1 MSSPV
6 TDRGFAPILNGPKFL
21 FLYDSGL
28 LLHFLLSSPAMPGCQ
43 HVVDQVL
50 QGSYFLLLVG
60 RETLLVASHHVH
72 SVMDSE
78 NQVTRTVCKTKT
90 LGFSIRTLKQLFHHF
105 PVSSRLVARDYTA
118 EVSENL
124 KPIWT
129 QDRTPL
135 DDLGQIILIYWSSV
149 SPSGNGDTNSY
160 TSTVIVRFKNDKVRE
175 EQACTEGRQL

>member
-1 MSSPV
+1 M
-6 TDRGFAPILNGPKFL
+6 
-21 FLYDSGL
+21 FLYDSRL

-43 HVVDQVL
+43 HGVDQVL
-50 QGSYFLLLVG
+50 QQGSYFLLLVG
-60 RETLLVASHHVH
+60 RGPLLVASHHVH

-78 NQVTRTVCKTKT
+78 NQVTRTVCKTKN
-90 LGFSIRTLKQLFHHF
+90 LGFSIRSVKQLFHHF

-129 QDRTPL
+129 QDLTPL

-160 TSTVIVRFKNDKVRE
+160 TST
-175 EQACTEGRQL
+175 